1 MIVHRK
7 TLDNKYLKTFG
18 ENTIIDPS
26 KSLMEISKTFE
37 VKLILLND
45 DFSPSTNYEN
55 NEYFVLTD
63 EKILEVGD
71 ILQSEEFGM
80 KRSFIVE
87 YPIESYYGVAYKYK
101 LRSTGNQQW

>member
-1 MIVHRK
+1 MK
-7 TLDNKYLKTFG
+7 
-18 ENTIIDPS
+18 
-26 KSLMEISKTFE
+26 
-37 VKLILLND
+37 
-45 DFSPSTNYEN
+45 
-55 NEYFVLTD
+55 
-63 EKILEVGD
+63 KILEVGD